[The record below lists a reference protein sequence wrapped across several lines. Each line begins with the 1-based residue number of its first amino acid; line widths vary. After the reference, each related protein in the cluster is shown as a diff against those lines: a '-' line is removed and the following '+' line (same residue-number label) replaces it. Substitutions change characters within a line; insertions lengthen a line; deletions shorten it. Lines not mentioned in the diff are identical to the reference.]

1 MALDN
6 NALTTTTP
14 ALSGPVSTQFDLAI
28 KRAAHVR
35 AEQQHAQVMAIKA
48 AYSASLMSCLNAKN
62 AGLRTRLQ
70 PYMISGA
77 FTTMMQD
84 FAQMDAYALQGTI
97 QPQPLQ
103 LPVQPTVPALTDA
116 PVFADIMARVEAMEA
131 TQLATNEIMAK
142 ILDKVG
148 D

>member
-6 NALTTTTP
+6 NALTTSTP
-14 ALSGPVSTQFDLAI
+14 ALSGPVTTQFDLAI
-28 KRAAHVR
+28 KRAAHAR

-48 AYSASLMSCLNAKN
+48 AYSATLMSCLNAKN

-70 PYMISGA
+70 PYMISTS

-84 FAQMDAYALQGTI
+84 FHQMDAYAQQGIAAPTGA
-97 QPQPLQ
+97 L
-103 LPVQPTVPALTDA
+103 QPTVPALLPA
-116 PVFADIMARVEAMEA
+116 PGMADIEARVTAME
-131 TQLATNEIMAK
+131 TVQLANNEILAK

>member
-6 NALTTTTP
+6 NALTTSTP
-14 ALSGPVSTQFDLAI
+14 ALSGPVTTQFDLAI
-28 KRAAHVR
+28 KRAAHAR

-70 PYMISGA
+70 PYMISTA

-84 FAQMDAYALQGTI
+84 FAQMDAYALQGTS
-97 QPQPLQ
+97 QPVP

-116 PVFADIMARVEAMEA
+116 PVSADIIARVEAMEV
-131 TQLATNEIMAK
+131 TQMATNEIMAK

>member
-1 MALDN
+1 MALES
-6 NALTTTTP
+6 NALTTSTP
-14 ALSGPVSTQFDLAI
+14 ALSGPVTTQFDLAI
-28 KRAAHVR
+28 KRAAHIR
-35 AEQQHAQVMAIKA
+35 AEAQHAQVMAIKA
-48 AYSASLMSCLNAKN
+48 AYSATLMSCLNAKN

-70 PYMISGA
+70 PYMISTS

-84 FAQMDAYALQGTI
+84 FHQMDAYALQGTALALPL
-97 QPQPLQ
+97 PQP
-103 LPVQPTVPALTDA
+103 QPTVPALLDA
-116 PVFADIMARVEAMEA
+116 PVSADIIARVEAMEA